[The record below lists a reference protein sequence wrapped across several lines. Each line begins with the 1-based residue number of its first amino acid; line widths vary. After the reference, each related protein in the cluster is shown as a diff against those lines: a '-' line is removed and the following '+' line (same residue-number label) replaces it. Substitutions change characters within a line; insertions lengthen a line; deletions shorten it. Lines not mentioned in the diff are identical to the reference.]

1 MKKLI
6 IFGNG
11 DFARLLKY
19 YIDEDDNREVQCF
32 TVNATEIKG
41 EVFEGLPVVPFE
53 TITDNYPVDDYEIL
67 LGIGNAHMNET
78 RKKIFEECKRRG
90 YTVASYIHTSSKIH
104 NLEMGEGTI
113 ILEDCLFY
121 PFAKIG
127 KGNLFW
133 DHVLVSHDCI
143 IGDFNTFSGSA
154 DMAGYVQVG
163 NNGYFGKQCLLNDGI
178 KVGNY
183 VLVGACAYAKRNLK
197 DYEVVSAPRSLI
209 LENKKSTDLMDM
221 AYRLAHRKR

>member
-1 MKKLI
+1 MKQLI

-19 YIDEDDNREVQCF
+19 YIDEDDDREVRCF
-32 TVNATEIKG
+32 TVNASDIRD
-41 EVFEGLPVVPFE
+41 VFFEGLPVVPFE
-53 TITDNYPVDDYEIL
+53 DIEKKYSAEEYEIL
-67 LGIGNAHMNET
+67 LGIGNVHMNDT
-78 RKKIFEECKRRG
+78 RKRIFEECNNKG
-90 YTVASYIHTSSKIH
+90 FNVASFIHSSSKIH

-133 DHVLVSHDCI
+133 DHVLVSHDCE

-154 DMAGYVQVG
+154 DMAGYVKVG

-178 KVGNY
+178 VVGDY
-183 VLVGACAYAKRNLK
+183 VLVGACAYVKRNLK
-197 DYEVVSAPRSLI
+197 DYEVVVPPRSSV
-209 LENKKSTDLMDM
+209 LENKKSTDLMYM
-221 AYRLAHRKR
+221 AYRLSHRS